1 MSAQTAS
8 MGASSARERWRGLH
22 PATRLVVVAIVL
34 IVALE
39 LALAALDAATRGSQ
53 PSGPTSSSLST
64 AHTGLAAYAELL
76 ARYGHPVTHQRG
88 SLASAHLD
96 PSTTLVLLDP
106 DQIDRGDLENVRR
119 FLIAGGHLIAG
130 GTRPEWMLELAP
142 AVLPGWTPNGSKRV
156 TVVDPASG
164 TPLHVVTSGVG
175 SWVEPGGVRS
185 LVFRPGAE
193 SPVKLLAD
201 ASPLQDRLLD
211 TADNAAFGLSLAGND
226 RRPVVFAEG
235 VHGYGSATGLAAIPF
250 RWKIALVG
258 VALAALL
265 AMVAAGRRLGP
276 PEDEQRRLPP
286 PRRVYVDSMAAAL
299 ARTHRPADAL
309 APLQRSA
316 RDALARRAGFAD
328 DPEAAHDPARLR
340 RAAADAGWPPDEI
353 DALFAPLDDSERMV
367 AAGRALA
374 RVHHGA
380 RRGTEGVMG
389 TVRTEWSSAGRS
401 RPSGTEGAM
410 GTVEG

>member
-1 MSAQTAS
+1 MSAHATGMPAP
-8 MGASSARERWRGLH
+8 SARARWRGLH
-22 PATRLVVVAIVL
+22 PAARVTVVVILLV
-34 IVALE
+34 VALE

-64 AHTGLAAYAELL
+64 AHTGLAGYAELL
-76 ARYGHPVTHQRG
+76 ARYGHPVRHQRG
-88 SLASAHLD
+88 SLATAHLD

-106 DQIDRGDLENVRR
+106 DQIDREDLENVRR

-156 TVVDPASG
+156 TVVDPTSGAS
-164 TPLHVVTSGVG
+164 LHVVTSGVG

-185 LVFRPGAE
+185 LVFRPGPE
-193 SPVKLLAD
+193 SRVTLLAD
-201 ASPLQDRLLD
+201 ASPLQDRLLG
-211 TADNAAFGLSLAGND
+211 TADNAAFGLSLAGD
-226 RRPVVFAEG
+226 DQRPVVFAEG

-250 RWKIALVG
+250 RWKVALVG

-286 PRRVYVDSMAAAL
+286 PRRVYVDSMAGAL
-299 ARTHRPADAL
+299 ARTHHPAEAL

-353 DALFAPLDDSERMV
+353 EALFAPLDDSDRMV

-374 RVHHGA
+374 RVHDGA
-380 RRGTEGVMG
+380 RLGTTRNG
-389 TVRTEWSSAGRS
+389 TTN
-401 RPSGTEGAM
+401 
-410 GTVEG
+410 GTVE